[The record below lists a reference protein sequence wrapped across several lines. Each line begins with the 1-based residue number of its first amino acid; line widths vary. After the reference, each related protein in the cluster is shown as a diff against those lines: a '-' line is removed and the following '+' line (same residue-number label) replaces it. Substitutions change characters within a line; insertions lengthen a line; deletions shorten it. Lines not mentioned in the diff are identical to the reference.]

1 MSLSD
6 LEHSVTQGYRQA
18 LEAQRDDLA
27 RRLATADDKDA
38 AALHRQL
45 TLVLDRLDKL
55 PASSEVTPLDRIAA
69 GVADE
74 LAKRRANRQ
83 SSAAGAHRARRG
95 RPAGS

>member
-1 MSLSD
+1 MD
-6 LEHSVTQGYRQA
+6 LEQMVTEGYRQA

-27 RRLATADDKDA
+27 RRIKTASDKDA

-55 PASSEVTPLDRIAA
+55 PASSEVSPLDRIAA

-83 SSAAGAHRARRG
+83 SGAAGAHRARG
-95 RPAGS
+95 RRQAGP